1 MLCLVSLI
9 FLRQHRIRPDPAKIE
24 FDAFFSY
31 DLPMSM
37 KLEFWKDVGACAV
50 ALAEAFTPIA
60 GFQGPQTAL
69 PQQAAITAIAAN
81 PHDIWAAKASG
92 MERERRMEEARTSV
106 FTMTY
111 ASMALNGQPLSH
123 DKDRR
128 RKYVTNT
135 GLVLSYG

>member
-9 FLRQHRIRPDPAKIE
+9 FLLLRPIQIQSEKIE
-24 FDAFFSY
+24 FGAFFNY

-60 GFQGPQTAL
+60 GLQPPPVAMSQT
-69 PQQAAITAIAAN
+69 AAITAIAPN
-81 PHDIWAAKASG
+81 LHEGWVAKASG
-92 MERERRMEEARTSV
+92 MERERKLEQARTNV

-111 ASMALNGQPLSH
+111 ASMALNGQALSP

-128 RKYVTNT
+128 RRFVTAN
-135 GLVLSYG
+135 GFVLTYS